1 MKNYVTAEFDSVDLA
16 DLASGRAKKVP
27 GVSGIQVLGNRIA
40 AISVEDDKRITGS
53 PIVPVVSALSYPGV
67 IGFGSFYNL
76 PVQMNFIE
84 ANDKNYE
91 PAERRDALLSVE
103 MDDDGNMTKV
113 SDILRNV
120 GGRNVRIV
128 RK

>member
-40 AISVEDDKRITGS
+40 AISAEDDKRITGS

>member
-1 MKNYVTAEFDSVDLA
+1 
-16 DLASGRAKKVP
+16 
-27 GVSGIQVLGNRIA
+27 
-40 AISVEDDKRITGS
+40 
-53 PIVPVVSALSYPGV
+53 
-67 IGFGSFYNL
+67 
-76 PVQMNFIE
+76 MNFIE

>member
-53 PIVPVVSALSYPGV
+53 PIVPVVSGLSYPGV

-84 ANDKNYE
+84 ANDKSYE

-103 MDDDGNMTKV
+103 MDDDINMTKV